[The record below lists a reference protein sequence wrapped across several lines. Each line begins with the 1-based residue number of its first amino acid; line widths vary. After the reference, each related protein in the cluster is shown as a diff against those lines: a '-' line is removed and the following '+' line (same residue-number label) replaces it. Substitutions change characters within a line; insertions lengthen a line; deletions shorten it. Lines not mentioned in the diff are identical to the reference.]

1 MKKIHKAD
9 ELKNAILELEAKKIV
24 SEEAL
29 KKQFHETLEVFKP
42 ANIVKNTVSE
52 VSASPQFRHNF
63 LNLALGLGAGYIS
76 NKIAT
81 GKKAGLLARTAGTA
95 LQFGVTSLIAKNK
108 ANEEKVAHKRGGLLS
123 RILSGNKKS

>member
-1 MKKIHKAD
+1 MKNIHNAD
-9 ELKNAILELEAKKIV
+9 DLKSAILELEAKKIV

-29 KKQFHETLEVFKP
+29 KRQFHETLEIFKP

-108 ANEEKVAHKRGGLLS
+108 ANEERVGEKRGSLLKRIFS
-123 RILSGNKKS
+123 RSAT